1 MSAEPVLPRVLPL
14 GDAAVQVLLSEASVP
29 DAAVNQQALALAALL
44 RDAGLASVA
53 DVVPAYASVTLHLA
67 PGARLSALLDA
78 LPPLL
83 REAGGAASTVGRLI
97 EVPVRYGG
105 EDGADLDAL
114 AQSLDLT
121 PAELVARHVAPVY
134 RVAMLGFRPGF
145 PYLLG
150 LDPRLAAPR
159 RASPRTRVPAG
170 SVGIAGL
177 QTGIYPDAAPG
188 GWQLIGRTALTL
200 FDPRRDPPALFAP
213 GDQLRFVVES
223 LCA

>member
-114 AQSLDLT
+114 AQLLGLT

-159 RASPRTRVPAG
+159 RASPRARVPAG

-223 LCA
+223 LRG